1 MRGAMPLD
9 HEGAFVLDGLRAG
22 EVQLVLRAGPG
33 GAVMRAYVER
43 LRIASGDNDWS
54 RDLAVGALVLGGL
67 PRAEPAGDDHEVDWP
82 EYALAWTDGAGSG
95 SCGPAKRGPAPC
107 GTRRAARSR
116 AAPAGAESLRARPRR
131 RAAPAS
137 A

>member
-43 LRIASGDNDWS
+43 LRIASGDN
-54 RDLAVGALVLGGL
+54 
-67 PRAEPAGDDHEVDWP
+67 E
-82 EYALAWTDGAGSG
+82 
-95 SCGPAKRGPAPC
+95 
-107 GTRRAARSR
+107 
-116 AAPAGAESLRARPRR
+116 
-131 RAAPAS
+131 
-137 A
+137 